1 MYPDLAGEMFFNFFV
16 VDFLS
21 TDERCLSTHKPPA
34 INTFNFLCMP
44 LHSDCQKQ
52 WCNLLF
58 IALPMTSSFA
68 VLCSNLT
75 RVFFL
80 SSQVQRFLCTWGPP
94 PRTDRGMHVPDWCHG
109 NTQTITL
116 LWLAGHCLPTNP
128 STHRPTHTVCWYRYP
143 THSEQSVVQLLT
155 GLQWLLPC
163 VGCITTMVVNLIV
176 DRAFGLQLPLGTTG
190 HLEVFVRTSHVHGHP

>member
-1 MYPDLAGEMFFNFFV
+1 MYLDLAGEMFFNFFV
-16 VDFLS
+16 VDFLP
-21 TDERCLSTHKPPA
+21 TDERYLSTHKPPA

-44 LHSDCQKQ
+44 LHSYCQKQ

-58 IALPMTSSFA
+58 IALPMTSPFA

-75 RVFFL
+75 RVIFSPL
-80 SSQVQRFLCTWGPP
+80 RFKGSCVHEGHLHALTEVCMYQIGTMATRRPSHYSDWRDTVYPP
-94 PRTDRGMHVPDWCHG
+94 
-109 NTQTITL
+109 
-116 LWLAGHCLPTNP
+116 
-128 STHRPTHTVCWYRYP
+128 THRPTHTVCWYRYP

-176 DRAFGLQLPLGTTG
+176 DHAFGLQLPLGTTG
-190 HLEVFVRTSHVHGHP
+190 HLEVFVRTSRVHGHP